1 MTALNFCFC
10 SSLILLYVALFL
22 LLKMFF
28 LIQCDKTSAICKLI
42 EHKVFHYKMVIHHW
56 RLGAAKNINC
66 ALLAGMQLLQ
76 NNAASV

>member
-1 MTALNFCFC
+1 
-10 SSLILLYVALFL
+10 
-22 LLKMFF
+22 
-28 LIQCDKTSAICKLI
+28 
-42 EHKVFHYKMVIHHW
+42 MVIHHW